1 MKQVLTRITRRLQDA
16 AAAIILVALPLL
28 VPVST
33 HAETPAHVQPFC
45 QNVTIPTT
53 IDSGPVNIYG
63 EYCRPLFG
71 RPTTVQ
77 LLVHGATYTHT
88 YWDFP
93 GFDGKYSYVDVAT
106 QAGYA
111 TLAVDR
117 LGTGQSRFGV
127 GQSSPLP
134 SQDITYDAEISTLHQ
149 VVQALRNGGVAHT
162 PYAHVE
168 YIGHSFGAAYGVGE
182 VSTYHDV
189 DALMLT
195 GYGHVTSTLT
205 RSQSSTFF
213 YAANNEPRFQPLGL
227 DAGYLTSKAGLRG
240 QGGLF
245 YDTALADPRVIA
257 EDEATKD
264 TVTTAEFAT
273 RPANLGAL
281 TPNITVPVL
290 IIDGQEDTHYCGDGA
305 NDCTSSQ
312 TFLNDEAPF
321 FNTCLGVQLVQSG
334 HDINLHV
341 TAQSS
346 YRDFIRWSYATL
358 PPTANHAR
366 CAESGAL

>member
-1 MKQVLTRITRRLQDA
+1 MKILVNMDGVANIWAGIRQARD
-16 AAAIILVALPLL
+16 LVALLFVVAMPLSMTAS
-28 VPVST
+28 V
-33 HAETPAHVQPFC
+33 HADASSLLRPQC
-45 QNVTIPTT
+45 QDVTIPAT
-53 IDSGPVNIYG
+53 IDSGQVSIYG
-63 EYCRPLFG
+63 QYCRSLFG

-88 YWDFP
+88 YWNFP
-93 GFDGKYSYVDVAT
+93 GFDGKYSYVDVASR
-106 QAGYA
+106 AGYA
-111 TLAVDR
+111 TLAIDR
-117 LGTGQSRFGV
+117 LGTGQS
-127 GQSSPLP
+127 SHPA
-134 SQDITYDAEISTLHQ
+134 SQDVTYQAEISTLHQ

-162 PYAHVE
+162 AYPHVE

-182 VSTYHDV
+182 VATYHDV

-195 GYGHVTSTLT
+195 GYGHATSTLT

-213 YAANNEPRFQPLGL
+213 YAANTEARFSAL
-227 DAGYLTSKAGLRG
+227 DPGYLTTKAGLRG
-240 QGGLF
+240 EGGLF
-245 YDTALADPRVIA
+245 YDTALANPLVIA
-257 EDEATKD
+257 ADEASKD

-290 IIDGQEDTHYCGDGA
+290 IIDGQEDTHYCSSGA
-305 NDCTSSQ
+305 NDCTTSQ

-321 FNTCLGVQLVQSG
+321 FNTCLATELVQSG

-341 TAQSS
+341 TAQAS

-358 PPTANHAR
+358 SPYATHAH
-366 CAESGAL
+366 CTLQGAL